1 MNNKMSE
8 ISVTKNKAVSAFGIT
23 CPFIREGDNIAS
35 IIVDSILNSRHTLDD
50 MDVIGITESVVAR
63 AQGNYVTVD
72 ELAEEIQRF
81 VIGKKKPVLM
91 LYKPIYSRNRFAVIL
106 RAFARAC
113 SKIVLVMPD
122 VDEVGNPVSNH
133 PFTGLD
139 YKELYNS
146 ICKEENCEC
155 WICDDLGNGKY
166 PYTYWHRMYN
176 DVQLDG
182 CVDCGLHN
190 FGVSDIDVEKYYS
203 LRHVYTLYDFCK
215 DKCDWGLLGS
225 NKVNEE
231 KLKLF
236 PSKGGAQA
244 VCDIVKESIKE
255 KTGKDV
261 VVCVYGDGCFASPKS
276 ETNPVSISEWAD
288 PCSCPSYTNKELM
301 ESSPNEI
308 KLKALIDNAVDD
320 NEVHVA
326 LSQKMGN
333 NLKNEKT
340 MGTTPRLRKDLLAS
354 LMDLM
359 SGSGERATPCVLVKN
374 YF

>member
-1 MNNKMSE
+1 
-8 ISVTKNKAVSAFGIT
+8 
-23 CPFIREGDNIAS
+23 
-35 IIVDSILNSRHTLDD
+35 

-81 VIGKKKPVLM
+81 VIRKMKPELM

-122 VDEVGNPVSNH
+122 VDEVGNPAENH
-133 PFTGLD
+133 PYTGLD
-139 YKELYNS
+139 YKELYYN
-146 ICKEENCEC
+146 ICREEKCEC
-155 WICDDLGNGKY
+155 WICDDLQHGKY
-166 PYTYWHRMYN
+166 PFTYWNKLHREIG
-176 DVQLDG
+176 LDG
-182 CVDCGLHN
+182 YVDCTLHN
-190 FGVSDIDVEKYYS
+190 FGTSS
-203 LRHVYTLYDFCK
+203 LGFESFYLFNPIYTLYDFCK

-244 VCDIVKESIKE
+244 VCDMVKEAIKE

-276 ETNPVSISEWAD
+276 EDNPVSISEWAD
-288 PCSCPSYTNKELM
+288 PETCCAYTDKELM

-308 KLKALIDNAVDD
+308 KLKALIDNVSDD
-320 NEVHVA
+320 AEIQVA
-326 LSQKMGN
+326 LSQKTGN

>member
-1 MNNKMSE
+1 MSE

-35 IIVDSILNSRHTLDD
+35 IIVDSVLNSGHTLDD

-72 ELAEEIQRF
+72 ELAEEIQRL
-81 VIGKKKPVLM
+81 IGKKKPALM
-91 LYKPIYSRNRFAVIL
+91 LYKPIYSRNRFAVVL

-113 SKIVLVMPD
+113 SKIVLVMPN

-139 YKELYNS
+139 YKELYYG

-155 WICDDLGNGKY
+155 WICDDLEHGKY
-166 PYTYWHRMYN
+166 PFSYWCKAHN
-176 DVQLDG
+176 DIYLNG
-182 CVDCGLHN
+182 CIDCGLHN
-190 FGVSDIDVEKYYS
+190 FGISGIDVQKYHQ
-203 LRHVYTLYDFCK
+203 LKPLYTLYDFCK
-215 DKCDWGLLGS
+215 NKCDWGLLGS

-244 VCDIVKESIKE
+244 VCDIVKDEIK
-255 KTGKDV
+255 KRTGKDV
-261 VVCVYGDGCFASPKS
+261 VVCIYGDGCFCSPKS
-276 ETNPVSISEWAD
+276 EDKSVSSVSINEFAD
-288 PCSCPSYTNKELM
+288 PVTCPGYTDKVLM
-301 ESSPNEI
+301 ESSPNEL
-308 KLKALIDNAVDD
+308 KLKALIDNATDD
-320 NEVHVA
+320 AEIQVA
-326 LSQKMGN
+326 LFQKTDN

>member
-1 MNNKMSE
+1 MSE
-8 ISVTKNKAVSAFGIT
+8 IKITKNKAVSAFGIT
-23 CPFIREGDNIAS
+23 CPFIREGNDIAS
-35 IIVDSILNSRHTLDD
+35 IIVDSVLNSGHTLDD

-81 VIGKKKPVLM
+81 VIGKKKPELI

-122 VDEVGNPVSNH
+122 VDEVGNPVTNH

-139 YKELYNS
+139 YGDLYS
-146 ICKEENCEC
+146 TICNEEG
-155 WICDDLGNGKY
+155 CDCIIVYSDYEIYKSY
-166 PYTYWHRMYN
+166 SH
-176 DVQLDG
+176 LDG
-182 CVDCGLHN
+182 YVDCALHGNN
-190 FGVSDIDVEKYYS
+190 FNLQNLKPY
-203 LRHVYTLYDFCK
+203 YTLRDFCK

-236 PSKGGAQA
+236 PSKAGAQA
-244 VCDIVKESIKE
+244 VCDIVKDEIK
-255 KTGKDV
+255 KRTGKNV
-261 VVCVYGDGCFASPKS
+261 VVCVYGDGCFCSPKS
-276 ETNPVSISEWAD
+276 EHNSVSINEFAD
-288 PCSCPSYTNKELM
+288 PVTCPGYTDKELM
-301 ESSPNEI
+301 ETSPNEI

-326 LSQKMGN
+326 LSKKTGN

>member
-1 MNNKMSE
+1 MSKE
-8 ISVTKNKAVSAFGIT
+8 KKQESKAVSAFGIDA
-23 CPFIREGDNIAS
+23 PFIREGDDIATIAVQS
-35 IIVDSILNSRHTLDD
+35 VLDSGHTLDD

-81 VIGKKKPVLM
+81 VIGKKKPTIM

-122 VDEVGNPVSNH
+122 IDEVGNPAENH
-133 PFTGLD
+133 PYTGLD
-139 YKELYNS
+139 YKEMYYN
-146 ICKEENCEC
+146 ICREEKCEC
-155 WICDDLGNGKY
+155 WICDDLQHGKY
-166 PYTYWHRMYN
+166 PFTYWSKMHN
-176 DVQLDG
+176 DVHLDG
-182 CVDCGLHN
+182 YVDCGLHN
-190 FGVSDIDVEKYYS
+190 FGTSS
-203 LRHVYTLYDFCK
+203 LGFESFCLFNPIYTLYDFCK
-215 DKCDWGLLGS
+215 DKCEWGLLGS

-244 VCDIVKESIKE
+244 VCDMVKESIKE

-261 VVCVYGDGCFASPKS
+261 VVCVYGDGCFTSPKS
-276 ETNPVSISEWAD
+276 LDNPVSINEFAD
-288 PCSCPSYTNKELM
+288 AETMPAFTNKDIM

-308 KLKALIDNAVDD
+308 KLKALIDNTDTD
-320 NEVHVA
+320 SQVHTV
-326 LSQKMGN
+326 LSEKRGE

-354 LMDLM
+354 LMDLITG
-359 SGSGERATPCVLVKN
+359 SGSRCTPFVLVKN

>member
-1 MNNKMSE
+1 MLENT
-8 ISVTKNKAVSAFGIT
+8 ITKNKAVSAFGVT
-23 CPFIREGDNIAS
+23 CPFIREGDDIAS
-35 IIVDSILNSRHTLDD
+35 IIVNSVLNSGHTLDD

-81 VIGKKKPVLM
+81 VIGRKKPALM

-139 YKELYNS
+139 YDDLYSTICNEEGCECVILYSDYELYKS
-146 ICKEENCEC
+146 YSK
-155 WICDDLGNGKY
+155 
-166 PYTYWHRMYN
+166 
-176 DVQLDG
+176 LDG
-182 CVDCGLHN
+182 YVDCALHGNNLNLQKN
-190 FGVSDIDVEKYYS
+190 FKPY
-203 LRHVYTLYDFCK
+203 YTLSDFCK

-236 PSKGGAQA
+236 PSKAGAQA
-244 VCDIVKESIKE
+244 VCDIVKDETK
-255 KTGKDV
+255 KRTGKNV
-261 VVCVYGDGCFASPKS
+261 VVCVYGDGAYKD
-276 ETNPVSISEWAD
+276 PVSGIWEMAD
-288 PCSCPSYTNKELM
+288 NTTMPGYTDKELI
-301 ESSPNEI
+301 ESTPHEL
-308 KLKALIDNAVDD
+308 KLKELIDNKSED
-320 NEVHVA
+320 EIRKA
-326 LSQKMGN
+326 LLENCDKQTSS
-333 NLKNEKT
+333 
-340 MGTTPRLRKDLLAS
+340 MGTTPRMRRDLLAS

>member
-1 MNNKMSE
+1 MNNNMSE

-23 CPFIREGDNIAS
+23 CPFIREGDDIAS
-35 IIVDSILNSRHTLDD
+35 IIVNSVLNSGHALDD

-81 VIGKKKPVLM
+81 VIGKKKPKLVLC
-91 LYKPIYSRNRFAVIL
+91 YPIYSRNRFSIIL
-106 RAFARAC
+106 RGFARAC
-113 SKIVLVMPD
+113 SKIVIIMPEF
-122 VDEVGNPVSNH
+122 DEVGNPVKNH

-139 YKELYNS
+139 YQELYKS
-146 ICKEENCEC
+146 ICEEEGCEC
-155 WICDDLGNGKY
+155 HIFDSAFDYYKDCLDKDTDAYISCLLHETEDSKLSLSY
-166 PYTYWHRMYN
+166 K
-176 DVQLDG
+176 DV
-182 CVDCGLHN
+182 
-190 FGVSDIDVEKYYS
+190 YS
-203 LRHVYTLYDFCK
+203 LKDFCK

-236 PSKGGAQA
+236 PSKAGAQA
-244 VCDIVKESIKE
+244 VCDIVKDEIK
-255 KTGKDV
+255 KRTGKNV
-261 VVCVYGDGCFASPKS
+261 VVCVYGDGCFCSPKS
-276 ETNPVSISEWAD
+276 EDNSVSINEFAD
-288 PCSCPSYTNKELM
+288 PVTCPGYTDKELM

-326 LSQKMGN
+326 LSKKTDN

>member
-1 MNNKMSE
+1 MSE
-8 ISVTKNKAVSAFGIT
+8 ISITKNKAVSAFGIT
-23 CPFIREGDNIAS
+23 CPFIREGDDIAS
-35 IIVDSILNSRHTLDD
+35 IIVDSVLNSGHTLDD

-81 VIGKKKPVLM
+81 VIGKKKPALM

-122 VDEVGNPVSNH
+122 VDEVGNPVTNH

-139 YKELYNS
+139 YKELYYN

-155 WICDDLGNGKY
+155 WICNDLGDGKY
-166 PYTYWHRMYN
+166 PYTYWHRMHN

-190 FGVSDIDVEKYYS
+190 FGVSGIDVEKYYS

-236 PSKGGAQA
+236 PSKAGAQA
-244 VCDIVKESIKE
+244 VCDMVKESIKE

-261 VVCVYGDGCFASPKS
+261 VVCIYGDGAYKD
-276 ETNPVSISEWAD
+276 PVSGIWEMAD
-288 PCSCPSYTNKELM
+288 STTMPGYTNKELI
-301 ESSPNEI
+301 ESTPHEL
-308 KLKALIDNAVDD
+308 KLKELIDNKSED
-320 NEVHVA
+320 EIRKA
-326 LSQKMGN
+326 LLENCDKQTSS
-333 NLKNEKT
+333 
-340 MGTTPRLRKDLLAS
+340 MGTTPRLRRDLLAS
-354 LMDLM
+354 LMDLV
-359 SGSGERATPCVLVKN
+359 SGSGERATPCVLIKN

>member
-1 MNNKMSE
+1 MSE
-8 ISVTKNKAVSAFGIT
+8 INTTKNKVISAFGIT

-35 IIVDSILNSRHTLDD
+35 IIVESVLNSGYTLDD

-81 VIGKKKPVLM
+81 VVGKKKPALM

-139 YKELYNS
+139 YKELFYS

-155 WICDDLGNGKY
+155 WICDDLKHGKY
-166 PYTYWHRMYN
+166 PFIYWCKVHN

-190 FGVSDIDVEKYYS
+190 FGISDIDVEKYYS
-203 LRHVYTLYDFCK
+203 LKHVYTLRDFCK

-236 PSKGGAQA
+236 PSKAGAQA

-261 VVCVYGDGCFASPKS
+261 VVCVYGDGCFCSPKS
-276 ETNPVSISEWAD
+276 KDNPVSINEFAN
-288 PCSCPSYTNKELM
+288 PVTCPAYTDKVLM

-308 KLKALIDNAVDD
+308 KLKALIDNTDTDSQVL
-320 NEVHVA
+320 VA
-326 LSQKMGN
+326 LSEKRGD

-354 LMDLM
+354 MCDLLT
-359 SGSGERATPCVLVKN
+359 GSGDRATPCVLVKN

>member
-1 MNNKMSE
+1 MNNNMSE

-35 IIVDSILNSRHTLDD
+35 IIVDSVLNSGHTLDD

-72 ELAEEIQRF
+72 ELAEDIQRF
-81 VIGKKKPVLM
+81 VIGKKKPKLVLC
-91 LYKPIYSRNRFAVIL
+91 YPIYSRNRFSIIL
-106 RAFARAC
+106 RGFARAC
-113 SKIVLVMPD
+113 SKIVIIMPEF
-122 VDEVGNPVSNH
+122 DEVGNPVKNH

-139 YKELYNS
+139 YQELYKS
-146 ICKEENCEC
+146 ICEEEGCEC
-155 WICDDLGNGKY
+155 HIFDSAFDYYKDSLDKDTDAYISCLLHETENSKLSVSY
-166 PYTYWHRMYN
+166 K
-176 DVQLDG
+176 DV
-182 CVDCGLHN
+182 
-190 FGVSDIDVEKYYS
+190 YS
-203 LRHVYTLYDFCK
+203 LKDFCK

-244 VCDIVKESIKE
+244 VCDIVKEAIKE

-261 VVCVYGDGCFASPKS
+261 VVCIYGDGGYKDPASGIW
-276 ETNPVSISEWAD
+276 EFAD
-288 PCSCPSYTNKELM
+288 PCACPSYTNKELM

-308 KLKALIDNAVDD
+308 KLKALIDNTETNDEVDRVLC
-320 NEVHVA
+320 E
-326 LSQKMGN
+326 
-333 NLKNEKT
+333 NLGENQKNEKT

-354 LMDLM
+354 MCDLLTG
-359 SGSGERATPCVLVKN
+359 SGSRGTPIVLVKN